1 MIQEEND
8 GDGHPKG
15 NFHHA
20 YAAQMDYQLSQE
32 AASAPVADGAVL
44 SSSSQTVLHSST
56 RFSSKTSNIKYL
68 FLF

>member
-1 MIQEEND
+1 
-8 GDGHPKG
+8 
-15 NFHHA
+15 
-20 YAAQMDYQLSQE
+20 MDYQLSQE